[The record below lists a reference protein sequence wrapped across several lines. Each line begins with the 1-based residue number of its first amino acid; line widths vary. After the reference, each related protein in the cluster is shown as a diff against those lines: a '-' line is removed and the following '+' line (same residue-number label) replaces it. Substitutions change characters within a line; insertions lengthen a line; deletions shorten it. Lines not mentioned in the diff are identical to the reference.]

1 MADDHIDVDD
11 EVAIRPSTRS
21 RSRRGAKRAARPEPT
36 SSASSASSDAPPQ
49 RSMSDDMTVDVS
61 AARPR
66 KSGKRQRQKELSRRQ
81 TINPEKEPKASRKSV
96 SFDLAATT
104 SADSDAGACAG
115 CAELQQQSSG
125 FLQQLEALQ
134 LRCEQQA
141 AQIEDLEGQ
150 LAVAAHG
157 GGGGGG
163 RRAGKAAVPVAPPP
177 PPAIGK
183 SILAPR
189 TNRSVAASLPFNASM
204 LQQGMAGL
212 HRTGRDSQGSGRK
225 GSARKR
231 GRKSVGEW
239 AAAVFS
245 LKPPH
250 CLAAT

>member
-1 MADDHIDVDD
+1 MFKSLEDNEEAMPLLGTTPA
-11 EVAIRPSTRS
+11 EFETFA
-21 RSRRGAKRAARPEPT
+21 E
-36 SSASSASSDAPPQ
+36 DAPTP
-49 RSMSDDMTVDVS
+49 T
-61 AARPR
+61 A
-66 KSGKRQRQKELSRRQ
+66 
-81 TINPEKEPKASRKSV
+81 
-96 SFDLAATT
+96 
-104 SADSDAGACAG
+104 
-115 CAELQQQSSG
+115 
-125 FLQQLEALQ
+125 
-134 LRCEQQA
+134 
-141 AQIEDLEGQ
+141 
-150 LAVAAHG
+150 
-157 GGGGGG
+157 